1 MSLDDFKEDSGVK
14 IQDDKCNTDS
24 GDDVETKPFKGT
36 SKVERDPAE
45 SYEHY
50 ESKCLAALQLSGLG
64 YEVTGEKDIDG
75 KDVRA
80 DLYAEADAGVS
91 GFDKDGTWPDDII
104 VEVGMLDAERA
115 RKFNESCDT
124 VLWLEKSSG
133 LSNAF
138 VVSIS
143 NIIDSHN
150 NISAIDSEHMK
161 DISYFDQSGC
171 KFNPKIQNLYIDK
184 YKELGEKILLEFN
197 DAREFTVDDIK
208 QDIELNE
215 YNMTDA
221 DVRKVL
227 EVIGF
232 I

>member
-1 MSLDDFKEDSGVK
+1 MSLDDFKEDDEVK
-14 IQDDKCNTDS
+14 IKDGEYDTNS
-24 GDDVETKPFKGT
+24 GDDVETKPFEGT
-36 SKVERDPAE
+36 TEVERDSAE

-80 DLYAEADAGVS
+80 DLYAEADGGVS
-91 GFDKDGTWPDDII
+91 GFDKDGSWPDTII

-115 RKFNESCDT
+115 RQFNESCDAL
-124 VLWLEKSSG
+124 LWLEKSSG

-138 VVSIS
+138 AVSIS
-143 NIIDSHN
+143 DIIDGHN
-150 NISAIDSEHMK
+150 NISAIDSKHMK
-161 DISYFDQSGC
+161 DISYFDQSGS

-184 YKELGEKILLEFN
+184 YKQLGEKILLEFN

-208 QDIELNE
+208 EDIELNK
-215 YNMTDA
+215 YNVTDA